1 MAINFPNGFIITSQE
16 PIDSRIVLTKAEMA
30 AMKKARMPQ
39 VYFAVCSDDSKIYI
53 YNAENEVDPTTGRF
67 RPLLAGVEGDIA
79 TLQAAVQQLNAD
91 LAKKQDQLTAGD
103 NITIEQDSEGN

>member
-1 MAINFPNGFIITSQE
+1 MAINFPNGFNITSQE
-16 PIDSRIVLTKAEMA
+16 PVDARIVLTKEQMA
-30 AMKKARMPQ
+30 ATKKARMPQ
-39 VYFAVCSDDSKIYI
+39 VYFAVCSDDNQIYI
-53 YNAENEVDPTTGRF
+53 FNANNEVDPTTGRF

-91 LAKKQDQLTAGD
+91 LANKQDKLTAGS